1 MTLKIVP
8 SELEF
13 PREMA
18 DSRESG
24 QGKVTIHDE
33 LGACICGARKGG
45 AGKESV
51 MSEEHRSWFVRDPSD
66 QSWNNWSKT

>member
-51 MSEEHRSWFVRDPSD
+51 MSEEHRS
-66 QSWNNWSKT
+66 